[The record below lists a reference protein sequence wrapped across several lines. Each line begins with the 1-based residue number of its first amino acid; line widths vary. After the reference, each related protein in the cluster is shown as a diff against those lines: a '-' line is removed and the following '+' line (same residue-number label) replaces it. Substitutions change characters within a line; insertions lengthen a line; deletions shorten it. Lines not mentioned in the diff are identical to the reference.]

1 MIVLRKGGNMI
12 KKIIKLITHK
22 HEYVKIGFRQV
33 SNNYIRYS
41 IRKYKCKDCGKEIE
55 VDGRFDN
62 IG

>member
-1 MIVLRKGGNMI
+1 
-12 KKIIKLITHK
+12 
-22 HEYVKIGFRQV
+22 V